1 MTRGRRQAMAAA
13 LQNWRSSLRPS
24 LREQAAVAE
33 ALEGFDHQLQRL
45 GDGILRLVVLG
56 RVGVGKSSLLNALLG
71 EARFR
76 TDAVHGSTRVAQE
89 ATWSLPLRQ
98 LAAVQLVDTPGL
110 DEVDGGRRAA
120 LARQLASGADLVLLV
135 LDGDLTTPELAA
147 VEQLR
152 HRGKPFLLVV
162 NGADRR
168 SAADR
173 LDLERSLRRRLAHL
187 LPDPTLIWTAA
198 APHRPQLQ
206 ADGRVRSVAG
216 PPQLEDLQQHLGR
229 LLEQQGELLLC
240 LNTLD
245 QADAVAARLLD
256 LRLSLRQGAARRLI
270 GQWAAL
276 KAAGLA
282 ASPLGWL
289 DLAGSAA
296 ADAALVNQLCRLY
309 GIALGPRERRRL
321 LRRIGTN
328 GAWISGSQ
336 LGLQALLGGV
346 KQLLLLL
353 APASAG
359 LSLVPAAPVA
369 LAQAALAVQG
379 SRLTGRETARQLL
392 LGARQ
397 GPLRP
402 ASLRRRL
409 LRDNPSARHWLAGSR
424 PASTE
429 AGLP

>member
-13 LQNWRSSLRPS
+13 LQNWRGSLRPS

-98 LAAVQLVDTPGL
+98 LAAVRLVDTPGL

-120 LARQLASGADLVLLV
+120 LAQELASGADLVLLV

-173 LDLERSLRRRLAHL
+173 RDLERSLRRRLAHL

-216 PPQLEDLQQHLGR
+216 PPQLEDLQQHLGH

-359 LSLVPAAPVA
+359 LSLMPAAPVA

>member
-89 ATWSLPLRQ
+89 ATWTLPLRQ

-397 GPLRP
+397 GPMRP

>member
-24 LREQAAVAE
+24 LREQVAVAE

-89 ATWSLPLRQ
+89 ATWTLPLRQ

>member
-1 MTRGRRQAMAAA
+1 MSRSGRQAVATA
-13 LQNWRSSLRPS
+13 LRRWRGSLRPS
-24 LREQAAVAE
+24 LREQS
-33 ALEGFDHQLQRL
+33 ALADALKTFDHQLERL
-45 GDGILRLVVLG
+45 DHGTLRLVVLG

-71 EARFR
+71 HDRFR
-76 TDAVHGSTRVAQE
+76 TDAVHGSTREAQE
-89 ATWSLPLRQ
+89 ATWTVPLPE
-98 LAAVQLVDTPGL
+98 LAAVRLVDTPGL

-120 LARQLASGADLVLLV
+120 LAQQLASGADLVLLV

-147 VEQLR
+147 IEQLR
-152 HRGKPFLLVV
+152 RQGKPFLLVV
-162 NGADRR
+162 NGADRH
-168 SAADR
+168 SPADR
-173 LDLERSLRRRLAHL
+173 LDLERSLQRRLARL
-187 LPDPTLIWTAA
+187 LPEPTLIWTAA
-198 APHRPQLQ
+198 APHQPQLQ

-216 PPQLEDLQQHLGR
+216 PAQLDDLQQQLER
-229 LLEQQGELLLC
+229 LLLQQGELLLC
-240 LNTLD
+240 LNTLG
-245 QADAVAARLLD
+245 QAEAVAAHLLD

-397 GPLRP
+397 GPTRP

-409 LRDNPSARHWLAGSR
+409 LRDNPSARHWLEGSR
-424 PASTE
+424 PASAE
-429 AGLP
+429 AALP

>member
-397 GPLRP
+397 GPMRP

>member
-1 MTRGRRQAMAAA
+1 MTGGRRQAVAAA
-13 LQNWRSSLRPS
+13 LGNWRRNLRPS
-24 LREQAAVAE
+24 PREQAALGE
-33 ALEGFDHQLQRL
+33 ALPELDRQLKRL
-45 GDGILRLVVLG
+45 EAGILRLVVLG
-56 RVGVGKSSLLNALLG
+56 RVGVGKSSLLNALL
-71 EARFR
+71 EDDRFA
-76 TDAVHGSTRVAQE
+76 TDVVHGSTREGQE
-89 ATWSLPLRQ
+89 APWALTLPDR
-98 LAAVQLVDTPGL
+98 LAVRLVDTPGL
-110 DEVDGGRRAA
+110 DEVDGGDRASLA
-120 LARQLASGADLVLLV
+120 LELAAAGDLVLLV
-135 LDGDLTTPELAA
+135 LDGDLTAPELAA
-147 VEQLR
+147 VAQLR
-152 HRGKPFLLVV
+152 QQGKPLLLVV
-162 NGADRR
+162 NRSDCR

-173 LDLERSLRRRLAHL
+173 RELERSLARRLALL
-187 LPDPTLIWTAA
+187 LPDPELIWTAA
-198 APHRPQLQ
+198 APRGPQLQ

-216 PPQLEDLQQHLGR
+216 PPRLGELRQRLGQLLR
-229 LLEQQGELLLC
+229 QQGELLLC
-240 LNTLD
+240 LNALG
-245 QADAVAARLLD
+245 QAEAVAGRLLD
-256 LRLSLRQGAARRLI
+256 LRLSLRQAAARRLI
-270 GQWAAL
+270 GQWATL

-328 GAWISGSQ
+328 GAWIGGSQ
-336 LGLQALLGGV
+336 LGLQALLGGL
-346 KQLLLLL
+346 KQMLVLM

-397 GPLRP
+397 GPSRP
-402 ASLRRRL
+402 ATLRRRL
-409 LRDNPSARHWLAGSR
+409 LRDEPSARHWLAGCR
-424 PASTE
+424 STPVD

>member
-1 MTRGRRQAMAAA
+1 MTGGPRQTVAAA
-13 LQNWRSSLRPS
+13 LGRWRRTLRPS
-24 LREQAAVAE
+24 PREQAALGE
-33 ALEGFDHQLQRL
+33 ALPGLDRQLQRL
-45 GDGILRLVVLG
+45 EAGILRLVVLG

-71 EARFR
+71 VDRFA
-76 TDAVHGSTRVAQE
+76 TDVVHGSTRDGEE
-89 ATWSLPLRQ
+89 APWPLPLPQ
-98 LAAVQLVDTPGL
+98 LTAVRLVDTPGL
-110 DEVDGGRRAA
+110 DEVDGSGRAA
-120 LARQLASGADLVLLV
+120 LAQRLADGADLVLLV

-147 VEQLR
+147 VERLR
-152 HRGKPFLLVV
+152 RQGKPLLLVV

-168 SAADR
+168 TAAER
-173 LDLERSLRRRLAHL
+173 RDLERSLTQRLTPL
-187 LPDPTLIWTAA
+187 LPEPTLIWTAA
-198 APHRPQLQ
+198 APHRPQQL

-216 PPQLEDLQQHLGR
+216 PARLGDLRQRLQQ
-229 LLEQQGELLLC
+229 LLSDQGDLLLC
-240 LNTLD
+240 LNTLG
-245 QADAVAARLLD
+245 QAEAVATRLLD
-256 LRLSLRQGAARRLI
+256 LRLTLRQGAARRLI

-296 ADAALVNQLCRLY
+296 ADAALVSQLCRLY
-309 GIALGPRERRRL
+309 GIALGPRERQRL

-328 GAWISGSQ
+328 GAWIGGSQ
-336 LGLQALLGGV
+336 LGLQALLGGL
-346 KQLLLLL
+346 KQVLLLL

-397 GPLRP
+397 GPSRP
-402 ASLRRRL
+402 ATLRRRL
-409 LRDNPSARHWLAGSR
+409 LRDEPSARHWLAGCR
-424 PASTE
+424 STAVD

>member
-1 MTRGRRQAMAAA
+1 MTRGRLQAVAAA
-13 LQNWRSSLRPS
+13 LGSWRGGLRPS
-24 LREQAAVAE
+24 QREQAALAE
-33 ALEGFDHQLQRL
+33 ALDSFDRQLQRL

-56 RVGVGKSSLLNALLG
+56 RVGVGKSSLLNGLLG
-71 EARFR
+71 DARFR
-76 TDAVHGSTRVAQE
+76 TDPAHGSTRVGQE
-89 ATWSLPLRQ
+89 APWTLPFPP
-98 LAAVQLVDTPGL
+98 LAAVRLVDTPGL

-120 LARQLASGADLVLLV
+120 LAQQLAAGADLVLMV

-147 VEQLR
+147 MEQLR
-152 HRGKPFLLVV
+152 HQGKPFLLVV
-162 NGADRR
+162 NGADRYT
-168 SAADR
+168 AADR
-173 LDLERSLRRRLAHL
+173 LALERSLTRRLAHL
-187 LPDPTLIWTAA
+187 LPDPILIWTAA
-198 APHRPQLQ
+198 APHRPQLR

-216 PPQLEDLQQHLGR
+216 SAQLDDLRQHLVP
-229 LLEQQGELLLC
+229 LLEQQGDLLLC
-240 LNTLD
+240 LNTLG
-245 QADAVAARLLD
+245 QAEALAAGLLD

-296 ADAALVNQLCRLY
+296 ADAALVTQLCQLY

-328 GAWISGSQ
+328 GAWIGGSL

-397 GPLRP
+397 GPTRP

-409 LRDNPSARHWLAGSR
+409 LRDNPAARHWLEGSR
-424 PASTE
+424 PAGAE
-429 AGLP
+429 AALP

>member
-1 MTRGRRQAMAAA
+1 MTGGRRQAVAAA
-13 LQNWRSSLRPS
+13 LRSWRRNLRPS
-24 LREQAAVAE
+24 PREQAALGE
-33 ALEGFDHQLQRL
+33 ALPELDRQLQRL
-45 GDGILRLVVLG
+45 EEGILRLVVLG

-71 EARFR
+71 DDRFA
-76 TDAVHGSTRVAQE
+76 TDVVHGSTREGQE
-89 ATWSLPLRQ
+89 APWDLPLPHRQ
-98 LAAVQLVDTPGL
+98 TVRLVDTPGL
-110 DEVDGGRRAA
+110 DEVGGGGRAA
-120 LARQLASGADLVLLV
+120 LAQRLAEGADLVLLV
-135 LDGDLTTPELAA
+135 LDGDLTAPELAA

-152 HRGKPFLLVV
+152 RQGKPFLLVI
-162 NGADRR
+162 NGADRHT
-168 SAADR
+168 AADR
-173 LDLERSLRRRLAHL
+173 RDLERALARRLVQL
-187 LPDPTLIWTAA
+187 LPEPTLIWTAA

-206 ADGRVRSVAG
+206 ADGRVRSMAG
-216 PPQLEDLQQHLGR
+216 PARLGDLQQHLTQ
-229 LLEQQGELLLC
+229 LLLLQGDLLLC
-240 LNTLD
+240 LNTLG
-245 QADAVAARLLD
+245 QAEAVAGRLLD

-309 GIALGPRERRRL
+309 GIALGPRERSRL

-328 GAWISGSQ
+328 GAWIGGSQ
-336 LGLQALLGGV
+336 LGLQALLGGL
-346 KQLLLLL
+346 KQMLLLM

-397 GPLRP
+397 GPSRP
-402 ASLRRRL
+402 ATLRRRL
-409 LRDNPSARHWLAGSR
+409 VRDDPSAQHWLAGCR
-424 PASTE
+424 PSPAK
-429 AGLP
+429 APLP